1 MRWQRDFSRI
11 WLIRSSPGRFCEPGR
26 ILAAV
31 TACLLRC
38 RRASPTLRGYMGLR
52 WAPATQGPA
61 CGDAR
66 FLRGPT
72 ENQLS
77 PNRTPRFPES
87 EQQSL
92 QLPHLSTNPPPQI

>member
-52 WAPATQGPA
+52 WAPATQGTSLAGVWRRSIP
-61 CGDAR
+61 
-66 FLRGPT
+66 
-72 ENQLS
+72 
-77 PNRTPRFPES
+77 PR
-87 EQQSL
+87 
-92 QLPHLSTNPPPQI
+92 PHRKSIKP